1 MSTKAHARLVDVDPS
16 EALEMSGVVDF
27 ISYKDVPAKNEFSPA
42 NLPKDDETVF
52 ATDTVSA

>member
-1 MSTKAHARLVDVDPS
+1 VDPS